1 MISLEQALNTVE
13 QLSLEQQEMLLEIL
27 QNRLLDIR
35 RQEIARDAKE
45 SINAF
50 HQGEFKPQPLEI
62 ILRELRETL
71 E

>member
-35 RQEIARDAKE
+35 RHRHRRHHA
-45 SINAF
+45 
-50 HQGEFKPQPLEI
+50 
-62 ILRELRETL
+62 
-71 E
+71 

>member
-13 QLSLEQQEMLLEIL
+13 QLSLEQQLEIL

-50 HQGEFKPQPLEI
+50 HQGEFKPQPLDI